1 MTIDMNDFLTIVNN
15 SSSTLNIIDIRSK
28 YIYDLSHINNSI
40 NVPYDYLLLSPSKY
54 LNKNDTYYLYCMVET
69 FHNRLVAYASHVCLG
84 TPVHLKSTLI
94 NKLQEVV
101 TPFAD
106 LLEED
111 VDDETSLLTFNFGT
125 FGELEI
131 ITTLKLK
138 WLKCDNGSFK
148 LIDIV

>member
-1 MTIDMNDFLTIVNN
+1 
-15 SSSTLNIIDIRSK
+15 
-28 YIYDLSHINNSI
+28 
-40 NVPYDYLLLSPSKY
+40 
-54 LNKNDTYYLYCMVET
+54 MVET

-84 TPVHLKSTLI
+84 TPVHLKPTLI

-125 FGELEI
+125 FGELGD
-131 ITTLKLK
+131 
-138 WLKCDNGSFK
+138 CHYA
-148 LIDIV
+148 

>member
-1 MTIDMNDFLTIVNN
+1 
-15 SSSTLNIIDIRSK
+15 
-28 YIYDLSHINNSI
+28 
-40 NVPYDYLLLSPSKY
+40 
-54 LNKNDTYYLYCMVET
+54 MVET

-84 TPVHLKSTLI
+84 TPVFLKSTLI

-106 LLEED
+106 VLEED

-131 ITTLKLK
+131 VTTLKLK
-138 WLKCDNGSFK
+138 WLKCSDGSFK